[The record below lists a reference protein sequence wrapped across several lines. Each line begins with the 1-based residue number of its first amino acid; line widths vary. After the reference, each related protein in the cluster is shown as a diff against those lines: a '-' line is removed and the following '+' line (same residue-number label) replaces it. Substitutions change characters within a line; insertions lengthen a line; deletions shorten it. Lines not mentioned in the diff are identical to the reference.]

1 MCDNV
6 VQHVLGIAHFTYNES
21 TNTHSLDDE
30 QYQHFKHEV
39 ERLQPTVQQTARRE
53 ARIASRIANQHSDT
67 IRNTRTTLDTTTRS
81 GRRSGRARS
90 KEFKLVVERWKHS
103 FTHIMDNLNWVVYS
117 IEHLSEEKYNE
128 ITHEG
133 REAHPLKV

>member
-1 MCDNV
+1 M
-6 VQHVLGIAHFTYNES
+6 
-21 TNTHSLDDE
+21 
-30 QYQHFKHEV
+30 
-39 ERLQPTVQQTARRE
+39 QQTARRE

-103 FTHIMDNLNWVVYS
+103 FTHIMDNLNWEVYS

-133 REAHPLKV
+133 REAHIEALINEDVPMPGKCRVYTHVTSQC